1 MTTYKEI
8 FGKQIKQLS
17 SDPTDSEAEGQVWYN
32 TTAGVFKTV
41 LSVAAWSAGGNYP
54 GAQSYLAGMGTL
66 TAGLAAG
73 GDTPGVSNVSAEY
86 NGSSWTAGNNIN
98 TARRNL
104 AQAGGSPQTA
114 GIVFGGADPPA
125 PATSAA
131 TEEYDGTNWSTV
143 TAMPLARSGAG
154 GLGVQTAALAIGSNT
169 GPLDGT
175 TTSEYDGTNWTAGGA
190 LSQARN
196 NAIGVGAGTQTA
208 GLAVGGGPN
217 PAVVGKV
224 EEYNGSSWT
233 TGGALPAVKEKL
245 GTTGIQTLA
254 LSSGG
259 SSYPASPP
267 VLATSFIYD
276 GTSWAATASLGTGR
290 YAQGT
295 GGNATSGFIIGGLSL
310 PSNTAATEE
319 FGYASITKTLTS
331 S

>member
-1 MTTYKEI
+1 MTTYKET

-17 SDPTDSEAEGQVWYN
+17 SDPTDAQAEGQLWYN

-41 LSVAAWSAGGNYP
+41 LNVAAWSAGGNYP

-125 PATSAA
+125 PATYAN

-143 TAMPLARSGAG
+143 NAMPLARSGAG

-190 LSQARN
+190 LPVAKGEY
-196 NAIGVGAGTQTA
+196 NAGFGIQTA
-208 GLAVGGGPN
+208 AI
-217 PAVVGKV
+217 
-224 EEYNGSSWT
+224 T
-233 TGGALPAVKEKL
+233 TGGAAPPSKTYTATAAIYN
-245 GTTGIQTLA
+245 GTAWTTTASQATAGGRSQGAGTSSAGLRAGGGPSPTLA
-254 LSSGG
+254 AGSEEYSGE
-259 SSYPASPP
+259 
-267 VLATSFIYD
+267 VET
-276 GTSWAATASLGTGR
+276 LG
-290 YAQGT
+290 Y
-295 GGNATSGFIIGGLSL
+295 
-310 PSNTAATEE
+310 
-319 FGYASITKTLTS
+319 KTLTS